1 MIWFRTHRRGGSRL
15 ALLAL
20 LLQLVLSFGHSHP
33 LTEPASSVA
42 TAASV
47 AAVHPAAPD
56 QPAPSPDD
64 HDGDGCAICATLAM
78 LHSVLAAVPPAL
90 PLPLAGPAIARSAE
104 PAPTIAARSAAAFQ
118 PRAPPA
124 A

>member
-1 MIWFRTHRRGGSRL
+1 MIWFRAHRRGGSRL

-20 LLQLVLSFGHSHP
+20 LLQLALSFGHSHP
-33 LTEPASSVA
+33 LAEPASSAA

-47 AAVHPAAPD
+47 VAVHPAAPD

-64 HDGDGCAICATLAM
+64 GDGDGCAICATLAM
-78 LHSVLAAVPPAL
+78 LHSVLASVPPAL
-90 PLPLAGPAIARSAE
+90 PLPLAGLALARIAER
-104 PAPTIAARSAAAFQ
+104 APTIAARAAAAFQ